1 MIGIDKDSLVKS
13 KEKDDLATK
22 YKIIIPKEN
31 KENLL
36 IELDKLAINRATVY
50 QNLENVTKY
59 IREKK

>member
-13 KEKDDLATK
+13 KTENDLAAK

-31 KENLL
+31 KKILL
-36 IELDKLAINRATVY
+36 DELDKLSINRATVF

>member
-13 KEKDDLATK
+13 KEKDDLAAK

>member
-13 KEKDDLATK
+13 KEKDDLAVK